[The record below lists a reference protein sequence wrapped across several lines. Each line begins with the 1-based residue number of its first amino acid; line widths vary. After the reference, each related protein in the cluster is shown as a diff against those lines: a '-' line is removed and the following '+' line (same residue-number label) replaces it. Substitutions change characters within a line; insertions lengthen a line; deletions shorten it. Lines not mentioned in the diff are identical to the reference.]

1 MTDDIRVYVATA
13 GAYDDYR
20 ILGVFSTW
28 EAAAACG
35 RKSGD
40 IFGWQV
46 EVYVLDKPGEV
57 FEREEFEVAVKEA
70 PDDG

>member
-1 MTDDIRVYVATA
+1 MTDDTRVYVATA
-13 GAYDDYR
+13 GAYDGYR

-28 EAAAACG
+28 EAAAACAPTTDLLS
-35 RKSGD
+35 RR
-40 IFGWQV
+40 V

-57 FEREEFEVAVKEA
+57 FEREEFEAAVKEA

>member
-1 MTDDIRVYVATA
+1 MTDDIRVYVATS
-13 GAYDDYR
+13 GAYDGYR

-46 EVYVLDKPGEV
+46 EVYVLDKPD
-57 FEREEFEVAVKEA
+57 RADDEEAR
-70 PDDG
+70 DDG